1 MPRDLPIGNERLL
14 VLFDE
19 DYVLRDLYYPNVG
32 KENHAGGYPFRF
44 GVFVEGKF
52 AWMGKGWQID
62 RRYEPDTL
70 VTQVTC
76 SHEELGL
83 QLLCTDA
90 IDFHETLLIR
100 KVLIRNLRDQAREV
114 RLYWHHDF

>member
-1 MPRDLPIGNERLL
+1 MPRDLPIGNDRLL

-44 GVFVEGKF
+44 GVFVDGKF
-52 AWMGKGWQID
+52 SWMGRDNGWRIE

-70 VTQVTC
+70 VTSVNC
-76 SHEELGL
+76 INESLGL
-83 QLLCTDA
+83 ALVCADCV
-90 IDFHETLLIR
+90 DFHETVFVR
-100 KVLIRNLRDQAREV
+100 KVVVRNLRDQAREV
-114 RLYWHHDF
+114 K